1 MVLGGTLA
9 FARVVAM
16 VAHVRHETCRG
27 DIFLQY
33 EICFS
38 TFFMIKS
45 FLKDLRKG
53 LIHEIFATFFV

>member
-1 MVLGGTLA
+1 MVLGGTFA
-9 FARVVAM
+9 FAHVVAM
-16 VAHVRHETCRG
+16 VANC